1 MYPHRK
7 PLISLFRNNDQT
19 LRNGQSDKAEY
30 AINVNNTFHFHY
42 SYYVFFV
49 SVVIIII
56 MYRV

>member
-30 AINVNNTFHFHY
+30 ARCDTNLNFEEVKCY
-42 SYYVFFV
+42 
-49 SVVIIII
+49 
-56 MYRV
+56 

>member
-30 AINVNNTFHFHY
+30 ARQAIFATQRQFKLTNPSQY
-42 SYYVFFV
+42 
-49 SVVIIII
+49 
-56 MYRV
+56 